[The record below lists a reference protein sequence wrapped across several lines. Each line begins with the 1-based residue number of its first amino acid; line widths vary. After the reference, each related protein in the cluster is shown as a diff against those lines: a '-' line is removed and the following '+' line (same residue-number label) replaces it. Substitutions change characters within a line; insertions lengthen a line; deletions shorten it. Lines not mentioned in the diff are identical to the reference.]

1 MNLNQTLCTCDCVN
15 VRCKKNMGISH
26 IYAAEARDI
35 DPKTL
40 DMKDLSDGCFEYVKR
55 EEDYA

>member
-1 MNLNQTLCTCDCVN
+1 
-15 VRCKKNMGISH
+15 MGISH